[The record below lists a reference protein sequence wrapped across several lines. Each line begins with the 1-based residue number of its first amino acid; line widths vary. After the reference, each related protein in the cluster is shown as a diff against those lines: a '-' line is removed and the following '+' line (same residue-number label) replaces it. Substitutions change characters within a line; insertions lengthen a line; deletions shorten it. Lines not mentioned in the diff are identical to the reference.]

1 MDDLKL
7 DEIKNNLDEMLF
19 ELKEEYIKK
28 TPKEIYD
35 ELSEYII
42 GQDDAKKKL
51 SVALYQHNLRV
62 NNEDLKD
69 AKKSNILMIGPTG
82 VGKTLFAKVMAK
94 IANLPLVICDATTYT
109 QTGYTGEDVEN
120 ILVRLIHN
128 ADFDIERAQKGIV
141 FIDEFD
147 KIARKN
153 DDISFTRDVS
163 GEGVQNALLKII
175 EGSVVK
181 LPQHGGRKHL
191 YQDFIKFDTS
201 NVLFICAGSFEGKK
215 NQSVNNLHNYN
226 EIDAIE
232 QIEKFGII
240 PELLG
245 RLPVFVTLNELTVED
260 LRKILTETKDSL
272 INQYKRLFNLA
283 GINLEF
289 TDEALDEIA
298 TSAHYH
304 KFGARSLCRIIEDL
318 MTDVIF
324 NIDQIEEK
332 NLIIDLDYIKK
343 HNMNNNDY
351 SF

>member
-1 MDDLKL
+1 MNDLKL
-7 DEIKNNLDEMLF
+7 NEIKKNVDDVLF

-35 ELSEYII
+35 EISEYVI
-42 GQDDAKKKL
+42 GQDEAKKIL

-62 NNEDLKD
+62 NNEELKD
-69 AKKSNILMIGPTG
+69 VQKSNILMVGPTG
-82 VGKTLFAKVMAK
+82 VGKTLLAKAMAKVAD
-94 IANLPLVICDATTYT
+94 LPLAICDATTYT
-109 QTGYTGEDVEN
+109 QAGYVGEDVEN
-120 ILVRLIHN
+120 ILLKLLQN
-128 ADFDIERAQKGIV
+128 ADFDLERAQKGIV

-153 DDISFTRDVS
+153 ANPSITRDVS

-175 EGSVVK
+175 EGTIVNV
-181 LPQHGGRKHL
+181 PPHGGRKHP

-201 NVLFICAGSFEGKK
+201 NVLFICAGSFEGMK
-215 NQSVNNLHNYN
+215 NQTFNKLYKHN
-226 EIDAIE
+226 EIDNIE

-245 RLPVFVTLNELTVED
+245 RLPVFVNLNELTIED
-260 LRKILTETKDSL
+260 LRKILTEPKDSL
-272 INQYKRLFNLA
+272 INQYKRLFNID

-298 TSAHYH
+298 TNAYYH
-304 KFGARSLCRIIEDL
+304 NFGARSLRSTIEDI

-343 HNMNNNDY
+343 HNMNNKAY